1 MHDCGIVFINRMGLE
16 NIILVESRIL
26 QSGLMSFFKSKIGQ
40 PESGR
45 LKKRTG
51 SAESEVPQIVT
62 PARNGND
69 LPFDDIPAPSPE
81 LLAQHAARPSNLGGF
96 GPPTTGRGIPK
107 LSSPSGV
114 QQDMSLP
121 QGDAEQMEQ
130 AHGTAKPASPRYK
143 IPARRRTYEA
153 PGQSSLREVQYADD
167 LVPMQEGRWL
177 ANSSQEPLKQ
187 SNDPQYRASKEHV
200 ERGSNYR
207 PEDTF
212 NYEWA
217 QQRMRDQMAF
227 DDIEDCY
234 GLAKRLENILSELLC
249 YHSNRLERDVVKTF
263 EDAKKVSVGLMEG
276 LKSDPVRKRLAESG
290 NDPLDGEE
298 DPGLGIA
305 ELHNMF

>member
-1 MHDCGIVFINRMGLE
+1 M
-16 NIILVESRIL
+16 S
-26 QSGLMSFFKSKIGQ
+26 SFFKNKIGQ
-40 PESGR
+40 PECGR

-51 SAESEVPQIVT
+51 SAESEVPQTVT

-69 LPFDDIPAPSPE
+69 LPFDDIPAPSPA

-96 GPPTTGRGIPK
+96 GPPTIGRGVRQ
-107 LSSPSGV
+107 LGSPSRM

-121 QGDAEQMEQ
+121 QGDAEQLEQ
-130 AHGTAKPASPRYK
+130 AQGTAKPASPRYK
-143 IPARRRTYEA
+143 IPARRRTYEG

-167 LVPMQEGRWL
+167 PVPMQEGRWL
-177 ANSSQEPLKQ
+177 ANSSQETVKR
-187 SNDPQYRASKEHV
+187 SNDPQHRSSKQHV

-234 GLAKRLENILSELLC
+234 GLAKRLEDILSELLR

-263 EDAKKVSVGLMEG
+263 EDAKKVSVGLMKG

-290 NDPLDGEE
+290 NDPLEGEE
-298 DPGLGIA
+298 DSGLGIA